1 MDVNVARRRLEAEWE
16 RLLAAQEAVAQEH
29 LSETSEE
36 ESSGELSPTD
46 QHQADLGSDVF
57 EREMEFSIRER
68 VDGDLRDLYDAFR
81 RLDLGTYGRC
91 ETCDAAIPDT
101 RLAAAPA
108 ARFCVE
114 HERLWELHSMATPF
128 PEGAPPDGA
137 MSAESV
143 AEQEAIRHLE
153 FLSDEDEVEE
163 RDDPRRRGS
172 RAPLHRR
179 RAPSR
184 VWSPRRSSGPRRR
197 SGRKRPTSTPPA
209 DLEELELRRQAE
221 AVATEEEELG
231 GQPRS

>member
-16 RLLAAQEAVAQEH
+16 RLLAAQEAVAQER

-57 EREMEFSIRER
+57 EREMEFSIRDR

-91 ETCDAAIPDT
+91 ETCDVAIPDT

-114 HERLWELHSMATPF
+114 HERLWELHAMATPF
-128 PEGAPPDGA
+128 PEGAPPDGST
-137 MSAESV
+137 SAESM

-153 FLSDEDEVEE
+153 FLSEEDEVEE
-163 RDDPRRRGS
+163 RDALGAEEAALHYTDGARHLALEPAEVE
-172 RAPLHRR
+172 RAEATQWEEDADEH
-179 RAPSR
+179 AAS
-184 VWSPRRSSGPRRR
+184 
-197 SGRKRPTSTPPA
+197 
-209 DLEELELRRQAE
+209 DLEELERRRQAV